1 MIIEQCRWTPVNSW
15 DNGKAPNL
23 LGDKA
28 NLVIFFTS
36 REILQNH
43 NIINKLKEYY
53 PKAEVVGCVG
63 EPQIFKQEVTENAL
77 VVTAVQF
84 QCSEIR
90 VATIENEENADNED
104 NEETGINI
112 IKKLPQE
119 GLRHVFVLS
128 DSEKTRGTSLV
139 KGMSGVLAPTIGLTG
154 GFSISQIYHN
164 KPMSLG
170 SVIAIGFYGEHLKF
184 GYAATAGWKS
194 YGLIRKITKSS
205 GENLYELDGK
215 PALESYKEFLGPFA
229 SELPNIGLIYP
240 MSIWEHKE
248 RPQDALPR
256 TVKGINAAD
265 NSLIFAGDVPEGHYS
280 QFMVTNHEMLVGGA
294 THAALG
300 VLSALQD
307 MKPQLA
313 LLMTCISRRL
323 IMKQRLEE
331 EIEAVA
337 DVLGKETAYIGFY
350 SAGEISP
357 IRYTEKCFFQNQT
370 MAVTGISEDVP

>member
-1 MIIEQCRWTPVNSW
+1 MLIEQCRWTPVNSW
-15 DNGKAPNL
+15 DNGKEPNS

-28 NLVIFFTS
+28 NLVLFFTS
-36 REILQNH
+36 REIMQSYD
-43 NIINKLKEYY
+43 IINKLKEYY

-63 EPQIFKQEVTENAL
+63 EPQIYKQEVTENAL

-90 VATIENEENADNED
+90 VATIENKGNADS
-104 NEETGINI
+104 EEIGISI

-128 DSEKTRGTSLV
+128 CVEKTRGTALV
-139 KGMSGVLAPTIGLTG
+139 KGMSSVLPPTVGLTG
-154 GFSISQIYHN
+154 GFSLAEIYHN
-164 KPMSLG
+164 KFMSLG

-184 GYAATAGWKS
+184 GYAASLGWKS

-215 PALESYKEFLGPFA
+215 PALDLYKEFLGPFA
-229 SELPNIGLIYP
+229 SELPHIGLIYP
-240 MSIWEHKE
+240 MSIWENKD
-248 RPQDALPR
+248 RPQDALAR
-256 TVKGINAAD
+256 TIRNINEAEK
-265 NSLIFAGDVPEGHYS
+265 SVIFAGDVPEGYYS
-280 QFMVTNHEMLVGGA
+280 QFMITNHKLLVGGA
-294 THAALG
+294 TASAQG

-323 IMKQRLEE
+323 IMKQRMEE

-337 DVLGKETAYIGFY
+337 NVLGNETAYIGFY
-350 SAGEISP
+350 TAGEISP
-357 IRYTEKCFFQNQT
+357 LRYIEKCYFQNQV
-370 MAVTGISEDVP
+370 MAVTGISEEIP